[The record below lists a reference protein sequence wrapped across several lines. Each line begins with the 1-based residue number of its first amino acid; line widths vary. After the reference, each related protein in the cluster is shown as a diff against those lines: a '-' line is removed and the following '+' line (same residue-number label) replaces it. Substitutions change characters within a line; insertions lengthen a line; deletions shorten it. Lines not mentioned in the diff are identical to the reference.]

1 RPASRN
7 PASTGILK
15 NCIWILPRAQPL
27 TLMDATVFVP
37 HDAVTTEV
45 VMAYSNSN
53 IDLPYIAYA
62 LHDSPA

>member
-1 RPASRN
+1 
-7 PASTGILK
+7 
-15 NCIWILPRAQPL
+15 
-27 TLMDATVFVP
+27 MDASVFVR